1 MKKLSLFVMLLG
13 FLISCK
19 PENKEAETKTAV
31 LTELQT
37 KAKTF
42 FGQLPEM
49 AENPKN
55 TITPQKIILGK
66 TLYFDPILSKNK
78 TQSCNTCHNLATYG
92 VDNNQ
97 FSPGDGK
104 GTLGGRNSP
113 TTLNAALHVAQFW
126 DGRAPDVEAQAGGPV
141 LNPVEMGMG
150 SEKEAIARLKA
161 EPKYK
166 DLFYN
171 AFPESKDPITW
182 ENMTK
187 AIAAF
192 ERKLI
197 TPSRFDEYLAGD
209 DTKLNET
216 EKKGLSLFIDRG
228 CIACHI
234 GPALGGGTFQKFGVY
249 GDYWK
254 ETKSAKI
261 DEGKSAV
268 SKNKDEKN
276 FFKVPSMRNVTKTYP
291 YFHDGSIADIREA
304 VRIMGKLQL
313 NQELKAE
320 EIDQIV
326 AFLETLTGTVPEEYI
341 K

>member
-1 MKKLSLFVMLLG
+1 MKNFIVIIMLTG
-13 FLISCK
+13 LIFSCK
-19 PENKEAETKTAV
+19 PEQKETDVKPAA

-42 FGQLPEM
+42 FGQLPEV

-55 TITPQKIILGK
+55 PITPEKIALGK

-78 TQSCNTCHNLATYG
+78 TQSCNTCHDLATYG
-92 VDNNQ
+92 VDNKQ

-104 GTLGGRNSP
+104 GTMGGRNAP

-150 SEKEAIARLKA
+150 NEKEAVARITA
-161 EPKYK
+161 DPKYK
-166 DLFYN
+166 DLFAK
-171 AFPESKDPITW
+171 AFPDSKDPITW
-182 ENMTK
+182 DNLTK

-197 TPSRFDEYLAGD
+197 TPSKFDDYLAGN
-209 DTKLNET
+209 DTALNEQ
-216 EKKGLSLFIDRG
+216 EKNGLKLFIDRG
-228 CIACHI
+228 CIACHT
-234 GPALGGGTFQKFGVY
+234 GTALGGGTFQKFGVY

-254 ETKSAKI
+254 ETKSVKV
-261 DEGKSAV
+261 DEGKYAV
-268 SKNKDEKN
+268 SKKAEEKN
-276 FFKVPSMRNVTKTYP
+276 FFKVPSLRNITKTYP
-291 YFHDGSIADIREA
+291 YFHDGSVADIKEA

-313 NQELKAE
+313 NQELKPE
-320 EIDQIV
+320 EINDIV
-326 AFLETLTGTVPEEYI
+326 AFLETLTGTVPPEYM

>member
-1 MKKLSLFVMLLG
+1 MKNFIAILLLTG
-13 FLISCK
+13 LIVSCK
-19 PENKEAETKTAV
+19 PEQKEAENKPAA

-42 FGQLPEM
+42 FGQLPEV
-49 AENPKN
+49 AENPN
-55 TITPQKIILGK
+55 NPITPEKLALGK
-66 TLYFDPILSKNK
+66 ALYFDPILSKNK
-78 TQSCNTCHNLATYG
+78 TQSCNTCHDLATYG
-92 VDNNQ
+92 VDNKQ

-104 GTLGGRNSP
+104 GTLGGRNAP

-150 SEKEAIARLKA
+150 SEKEAIARVA
-161 EPKYK
+161 ADPKYK
-166 DLFYN
+166 DLFAK
-171 AFPESKDPITW
+171 AFPDSKDPISW
-182 ENMTK
+182 DNITK

-197 TPSRFDEYLAGD
+197 TPSKFDDYLAGN
-209 DTKLNET
+209 DTILNT
-216 EKKGLSLFIDRG
+216 QEKNGLKLFIDRG
-228 CIACHI
+228 CIACHT

-254 ETKSAKI
+254 ETKSAKV

-268 SKNKDEKN
+268 SKKAEEKN
-276 FFKVPSMRNVTKTYP
+276 FFKVPSLRNITKTYP
-291 YFHDGSIADIREA
+291 YFHDGSIADIKEA

-313 NQELKAE
+313 NQELKPE
-320 EIDQIV
+320 EINDIV
-326 AFLETLTGTVPEEYI
+326 AFFETLTGTVPPEYM

>member
-1 MKKLSLFVMLLG
+1 MKNFIAILLLTG
-13 FLISCK
+13 LIFSCK
-19 PENKEAETKTAV
+19 PEQKEAETKPAA

-42 FGQLPEM
+42 FGQLPEV
-49 AENPKN
+49 AENPN
-55 TITPQKIILGK
+55 NPITPEKLALGK

-78 TQSCNTCHNLATYG
+78 TQSCNTCHDLATYG
-92 VDNNQ
+92 VDNKQ

-104 GTLGGRNSP
+104 GTLGGRNAP

-150 SEKEAIARLKA
+150 SEKEAITRVAA
-161 EPKYK
+161 DPKYK
-166 DLFYN
+166 DLFAK
-171 AFPESKDPITW
+171 AFPDSKDPISW
-182 ENMTK
+182 DNLTK

-197 TPSRFDEYLAGD
+197 TPSKFDDYLAGN
-209 DTKLNET
+209 DTILNT
-216 EKKGLSLFIDRG
+216 QEKNGLKLFIERG
-228 CIACHI
+228 CIACHT
-234 GPALGGGTFQKFGVY
+234 GPALGGSTFQKFGVY

-254 ETKSAKI
+254 ETKSAKV

-268 SKNKDEKN
+268 SKKAEEKN
-276 FFKVPSMRNVTKTYP
+276 FFKVPSLRNITKTYP
-291 YFHDGSIADIREA
+291 YFHDGSIADIKEA

-313 NQELKAE
+313 NQELKPE
-320 EIDQIV
+320 EINDIV
-326 AFLETLTGTVPEEYI
+326 AFFETLTGTVPPEYM

>member
-1 MKKLSLFVMLLG
+1 MKNFIAILLLTG
-13 FLISCK
+13 LIFSCK
-19 PENKEAETKTAV
+19 PEQKEAETKPAA

-42 FGQLPEM
+42 FGQLPEV
-49 AENPKN
+49 AENPN
-55 TITPQKIILGK
+55 NPITPEKLALGK
-66 TLYFDPILSKNK
+66 ALYFDPILSKNK
-78 TQSCNTCHNLATYG
+78 TQSCNTCHDLATYG
-92 VDNNQ
+92 VDNKQ

-104 GTLGGRNSP
+104 GTLGGRNAP

-150 SEKEAIARLKA
+150 SEKEAITRVAA
-161 EPKYK
+161 DPKYK
-166 DLFYN
+166 DLFAK
-171 AFPESKDPITW
+171 AFPDSKDPISW
-182 ENMTK
+182 DNLTK

-197 TPSRFDEYLAGD
+197 TPSKFDDYLAGN
-209 DTKLNET
+209 DTILNT
-216 EKKGLSLFIDRG
+216 QEKNGLKLFIERG
-228 CIACHI
+228 CIACHT

-254 ETKSAKI
+254 ETKSAKV

-268 SKNKDEKN
+268 SKKAEEKN
-276 FFKVPSMRNVTKTYP
+276 FFKVPSLRNITKTYP
-291 YFHDGSIADIREA
+291 YFHDGSIADIKEA

-313 NQELKAE
+313 NQELKPE
-320 EIDQIV
+320 EINDIV
-326 AFLETLTGTVPEEYI
+326 AFFETLTGTVPPEYM

>member
-1 MKKLSLFVMLLG
+1 MLTN
-13 FLISCK
+13 LIFSCK
-19 PENKEAETKTAV
+19 PEQKETDVKPVV

-42 FGQLPEM
+42 FGQLPEV

-55 TITPQKIILGK
+55 PITPEKIELGK

-78 TQSCNTCHNLATYG
+78 TQSCNTCHDLATYG
-92 VDNNQ
+92 VDNKQ

-104 GTLGGRNSP
+104 GTMGGRNAP

-150 SEKEAIARLKA
+150 NEKEAIARITA
-161 EPKYK
+161 DPKYK
-166 DLFYN
+166 DLFAK
-171 AFPESKDPITW
+171 AFPDSKDPISW
-182 ENMTK
+182 DNLTK

-197 TPSRFDEYLAGD
+197 TPSKFDDYLAGN
-209 DTKLNET
+209 DTILNT
-216 EKKGLSLFIDRG
+216 QEKNGLKLFIERG
-228 CIACHI
+228 CIACHT

-254 ETKSAKI
+254 ETKSAKV

-268 SKNKDEKN
+268 SKKAEEKN
-276 FFKVPSMRNVTKTYP
+276 FFKVPSLRNITKTYP
-291 YFHDGSIADIREA
+291 YFHDGSIADIKEA

-313 NQELKAE
+313 NQELKPE
-320 EIDQIV
+320 EINDIV
-326 AFLETLTGTVPEEYI
+326 AFFETLTGTVPPEYM